1 MVNCRL
7 EPFLKFI
14 QFGGVTCPLECY
26 DYSRAHDIKLGVC
39 LYSIAHHE
47 QDPEPWESSPYPVK
61 GGQWFVLLAYYGVW

>member
-1 MVNCRL
+1 MKCMNMISKDLDHSEGWGVVVNCRL

-14 QFGGVTCPLECY
+14 QFGGVTCPLECF

-47 QDPEPWESSPYPVK
+47 QDPEP
-61 GGQWFVLLAYYGVW
+61 